1 MDFTDGVIIY
11 YLLLNTL
18 FYMCKYS
25 LATRDT
31 TEMTT
36 KMAEAGADAALVVTP
51 CFYKNGMTSDALE
64 KHFTKVSLVW
74 ASDIGGEGGQREKKG
89 WLGEESLVLIYLP
102 LTTKGGFPLL
112 YWFYVH
118 MHTKFKK
125 IKHVNV

>member
-1 MDFTDGVIIY
+1 
-11 YLLLNTL
+11 
-18 FYMCKYS
+18 
-25 LATRDT
+25 
-31 TEMTT
+31 MTN

-74 ASDIGGEGGQREKKG
+74 ASDIGGEGRQREKKG